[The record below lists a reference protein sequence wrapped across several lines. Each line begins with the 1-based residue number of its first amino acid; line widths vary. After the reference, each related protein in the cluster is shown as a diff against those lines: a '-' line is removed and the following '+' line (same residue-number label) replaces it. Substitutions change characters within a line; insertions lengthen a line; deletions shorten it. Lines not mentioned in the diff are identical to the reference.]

1 MLAAPSSSARGVA
14 LRLVPRSRRK
24 GHVSAGTPKG
34 RAIALADTVIGE
46 SHPSGERKKAPSVIP
61 SAKADRQQ
69 AQALIGTTID
79 HFEIEHLLG
88 VGGMGAVY
96 AARDTS
102 LDRKVAL
109 KMLREVF
116 RQPAHEERLKRE
128 ARAQAKLQSPHVV
141 GIHYIGRT
149 HFVPDGRSEPPPAAA
164 EAERGMLYFAMER
177 LEGGSLEDFLE
188 RGEVLDPE
196 TARRMMLQ
204 VARGL
209 RAAHRA
215 GILHRDIKPSN
226 LLRGRDGTV
235 KIADFGLAKPVS
247 AEESIHDGTLVGSPY
262 YMSPEQCEGGTLDHR
277 SDLYSL
283 GATFY
288 HLIAG
293 HPPFEGE
300 SIMDVVQKHLGE
312 TPPPL
317 ESTVPPKMAKIL
329 ERLLAKDP
337 DERFPDHDA
346 LIDAL
351 KDAAPQRNPFA
362 GFWIRGT
369 AVLLDTAAA
378 GILIALLGWLGMIL
392 HLLHVTAGHALRGQ
406 TLAKYLL
413 KIQVRRTDD
422 GPVGWGR
429 SVARTIVSLWMPLI
443 LGVSIWSTYG
453 MGGLITTI
461 EQLRF
466 GEAGRMQTVILSLAL
481 GNGLLSLLYGAGL
494 ALAAFHPQKRAV
506 HDLVTGSVVRYK
518 LPG

>member
-1 MLAAPSSSARGVA
+1 MKARTKESG
-14 LRLVPRSRRK
+14 
-24 GHVSAGTPKG
+24 
-34 RAIALADTVIGE
+34 AIGLADTVIGE
-46 SHPSGERKKAPSVIP
+46 THPSGEREKVPSVIP
-61 SAKADRQQ
+61 AARSDREQ
-69 AQALIGTTID
+69 AEALIGTRID
-79 HFEIEHLLG
+79 HYEIEDLLG
-88 VGGMGAVY
+88 IGGMGAVY

-116 RQPAHEERLKRE
+116 RRPAHEERLKRE

-149 HFVPDGRSEPPPAAA
+149 SFVPDGRSQPPPTADAD
-164 EAERGMLYFAMER
+164 ERGMLYFAMER
-177 LEGGSLEDFLE
+177 LDGGSLEDVLT
-188 RGEVLDPE
+188 RGERLDPE

-209 RAAHRA
+209 RAANRA

-235 KIADFGLAKPVS
+235 KIADFGLAKGVS

-262 YMSPEQCEGGTLDHR
+262 YMSPEQCEGRILDHR
-277 SDLYSL
+277 ADLYSL

-300 SIMDVVQKHLGE
+300 SIMDVVHKHLE
-312 TPPPL
+312 QPPPPL
-317 ESTVPPKMAKIL
+317 DRTEVPPKMAKIL
-329 ERLLAKDP
+329 LRLLAKDP
-337 DERFPDHDA
+337 DERFEDHDA
-346 LIDAL
+346 LIAAL
-351 KDAAPQRNPFA
+351 KAAAPQRNPFA

-369 AVLLDTAAA
+369 AVLLDTITA
-378 GILIALLGWLGMIL
+378 GILIAILGWLGMIL

-422 GPVGWGR
+422 GRVGWGR
-429 SVARTIVSLWMPLI
+429 ALARTIVSLWMPLV
-443 LGVSIWSTYG
+443 LGLSIFVSYG
-453 MGGLITTI
+453 FDGLVTTI

-466 GEAGRMQTVILSLAL
+466 GEAGRMQSVILSLAL

-506 HDLVTGSVVRYK
+506 HDLVTGTVVRYK
-518 LPG
+518 LPS

>member
-1 MLAAPSSSARGVA
+1 M
-14 LRLVPRSRRK
+14 
-24 GHVSAGTPKG
+24 SAGTEKSG
-34 RAIALADTVIGE
+34 AIALADTVIGA
-46 SHPSGERKKAPSVIP
+46 SHPSGERQMPSVIP
-61 SAKADRQQ
+61 RAKADRDQ

-79 HFEIEHLLG
+79 HYEIEDLLG

-109 KMLREVF
+109 KMLRQVF
-116 RQPAHEERLKRE
+116 RRPAHEERLKRE

-149 HFVPDGRSEPPPAAA
+149 HFVPDGRSEPPPGA
-164 EAERGMLYFAMER
+164 EETERGMLYFAMER
-177 LEGGSLEDFLE
+177 IEGGSLEDFLE

-247 AEESIHDGTLVGSPY
+247 AQESIHDGTLVGSPY
-262 YMSPEQCEGGTLDHR
+262 YMSPEQCEGETLDHR
-277 SDLYSL
+277 SDLYSM

-300 SIMDVVQKHLGE
+300 SIMDVVQQHLADP
-312 TPPPL
+312 PPPL
-317 ESTVPPKMAKIL
+317 DSTVPPKLAKIL
-329 ERLLAKDP
+329 ERLLAKNP
-337 DERFPDHDA
+337 DGRYPDHDA
-346 LIDAL
+346 LIEDL
-351 KDAAPQRNPFA
+351 KAAAPQRNPFA
-362 GFWIRGT
+362 GFWIRAT
-369 AVLLDTAAA
+369 AVLLDTLAA
-378 GILIALLGWLGMIL
+378 GVLIALLGWLGMIL
-392 HLLHVTAGHALRGQ
+392 HLIHVTAGHALRGQ

-429 SVARTIVSLWMPLI
+429 SVARTIVSLWMPLV

-506 HDLVTGSVVRYK
+506 HDLVTGTVVRYK

>member
-1 MLAAPSSSARGVA
+1 V
-14 LRLVPRSRRK
+14 K
-24 GHVSAGTPKG
+24 AGIKESG
-34 RAIALADTVIGE
+34 AIALADTVIGE
-46 SHPSGERKKAPSVIP
+46 SHPSGERAKVPSVIP
-61 SAKADRQQ
+61 SAKADLAQ
-69 AQALIGTTID
+69 AEALIGTRID
-79 HFEIEHLLG
+79 HFEIEDLLG

-102 LDRKVAL
+102 LDRPVAL

-116 RQPAHEERLKRE
+116 RRPAHEERLKRE

-141 GIHYIGRT
+141 HIHYIGRT
-149 HFVPDGRSEPPPAAA
+149 RFVPDGRSEPPPAAGD
-164 EAERGMLYFAMER
+164 EARGMLYFAMER
-177 LEGGSLEDFLE
+177 LEGGSLEDLLE
-188 RGEVLDPE
+188 RGETIDAE

-235 KIADFGLAKPVS
+235 KIADFGLAKGLS

-262 YMSPEQCEGGTLDHR
+262 YMSPEQCEGRALDLR
-277 SDLYSL
+277 TDLYSL

-293 HPPFEGE
+293 HPPFEGD
-300 SIMDVVQKHLGE
+300 SIMGVVQKHLAE
-312 TPPPL
+312 PPPL
-317 ESTVPPKMAKIL
+317 LDRTEAPPKLAKIIA
-329 ERLLAKDP
+329 RLLAKDP
-337 DERFPDHDA
+337 EDRFADDDE

-351 KDAAPQRNPFA
+351 KAAAPQRNPFA
-362 GFWIRGT
+362 GFWIRAT
-369 AVLLDTAAA
+369 AVVLDTAVA
-378 GILIALLGWLGMIL
+378 GILIAALGWLGMIL
-392 HLLHVTAGHALRGQ
+392 HLAHVTAGHALRGQ

-422 GPVGWGR
+422 GRVGWGR
-429 SVARTIVSLWMPLI
+429 AIARTILSLWMPLV
-443 LGVSIWSTYG
+443 LGLSIFVSYG
-453 MGGLITTI
+453 FDGLVTTI

-466 GEAGRMQTVILSLAL
+466 GEAGRMQAVILSLAL

-494 ALAAFHPQKRAV
+494 ALAGFHPQKRTV
-506 HDLVTGSVVRYK
+506 HDLVTGTVVRYK
-518 LPG
+518 LPT